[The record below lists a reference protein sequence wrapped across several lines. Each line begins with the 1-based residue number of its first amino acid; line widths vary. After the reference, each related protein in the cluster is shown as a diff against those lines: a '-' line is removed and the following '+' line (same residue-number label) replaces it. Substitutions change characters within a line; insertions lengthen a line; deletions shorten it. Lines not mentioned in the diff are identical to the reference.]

1 MQGTNLRGKGFGVK
15 RRFQTL
21 RAARGLARTLQLI
34 GFVCLGPAACAI
46 PLALRPEETSAPLR
60 PGFPLAAAVDGA
72 VEADTGWSVGEGRFE
87 PQVAVFTTSA
97 PLDVALFRFQFLFRA
112 AAGNAAF
119 SEFEVDVTSDEQP
132 SVHGR
137 WMPLLPEDVTS
148 DAGDAAR
155 AFGALVRAE
164 SGQRVTEIAFRA
176 RAPFD
181 GITGFRLRL
190 FPSGR
195 NAAGQQPPAL
205 GGLPDGSFL
214 LTELR
219 VEAVPHRSS
228 NLALGRQ
235 VYCSRAVAGGLPSRH
250 LTDGFYS
257 TYTHPDPAGGGSEAF
272 FELDLGRMILLDHI
286 TVRGREAATTE
297 EGLESYRIELLTES
311 GGYAG
316 RTQWEGVFARAAD
329 GSQRRRV
336 DVIRARD
343 GRGTFAARRVRLH
356 NASRRADQPQVAEL
370 EVYPALFP
378 RVANWVVGQETRPG
392 GRELFLG
399 GAARKIEFRIEC
411 GEFPRLCDGIIY
423 RWRVRGWKDAWQETG
438 PDGRVVWSE
447 PPPPGVYRLE
457 CQARHSDGVWDLS
470 GQPTVLRILQPWWR
484 DWKTLGGGTL
494 GLLFAGAAIW
504 WRVKAAVMR
513 RRLAAAE
520 RHLDLQRERLRIAR
534 DMHDEMGARLTY
546 LALLADRV
554 RQTQGDG
561 DGERA
566 AQLLELAES
575 ARDSVGALDAIV
587 WAVSPKH
594 DSVGDL
600 ADYLSDY
607 APTYLRPAGIE
618 CRLDLRVESPDLP
631 LGLRLRHALIM
642 AIKEALQNV
651 VRHAAAQ
658 TVEVALVQQRDQLE
672 VTITDDG
679 RGLGERA
686 GGATHSGLE
695 NMRQRLA
702 EVGGECELSAG
713 PGGRGTRVRLSLRLP
728 AAPEPGHRPVST

>member
-1 MQGTNLRGKGFGVK
+1 MFGKEWVMKQRSPNLRPAHRLVGSLWVAGLLFL
-15 RRFQTL
+15 TP
-21 RAARGLARTLQLI
+21 AAR
-34 GFVCLGPAACAI
+34 AI
-46 PLALRPEETSAPLR
+46 PLALRPGETSAPPR
-60 PGFPLAAAVDGA
+60 PGFPLEAAVDGA
-72 VEADTGWSVGEGRFE
+72 MEVDTGWSLGEGRFE
-87 PQVAVFTTSA
+87 QQFAVFTTRA
-97 PLDVALFRFQFLFRA
+97 PLDVALLRFQFLFRA
-112 AAGNAAF
+112 ASGNAAF

-132 SVHGR
+132 SAHGR
-137 WMPLLPEDVTS
+137 WMPLIPEDVTS
-148 DAGDAAR
+148 DAADAAR
-155 AFGALVRAE
+155 AFGALVR
-164 SGQRVTEIAFRA
+164 TEPAPLLSEITFRA

-190 FPSGR
+190 FPGAR
-195 NAAGQQPPAL
+195 PTAGSQPPAL
-205 GGLPDGSFL
+205 GCAPDGTFL

-235 VYCSRAVAGGLPSRH
+235 VYCSRAVADGLPSRH
-250 LTDGFYS
+250 LTDGFYG
-257 TYTHPDPAGGGSEAF
+257 TYTHPDPAGGGSGAF
-272 FELDLGRMILLDHI
+272 FELDLGRMITLDHI
-286 TVRGREAATTE
+286 TVRGREA
-297 EGLESYRIELLTES
+297 EGPQDGLASYRIELLTES

-316 RTQWEGVFARAAD
+316 QTQWEGVFARAPGAP
-329 GSQRRRV
+329 QRRRV

-343 GRGTFAARRVRLH
+343 GRGTFAARRLRLH
-356 NASRRADQPQVAEL
+356 NASRRTDQPAVAEL

-378 RVANWVVGQETRPG
+378 RVASWVVDQETRPG
-392 GRELFLG
+392 GRELVLSG
-399 GAARKIEFRIEC
+399 TARKIEFRIEC

-423 RWRVRGWKDAWQETG
+423 RWRVQGWKDAWQETG

-447 PPPPGVYRLE
+447 PPPPGVFRLE
-457 CQARHSDGVWDLS
+457 CQARHSDGVWDTS
-470 GQPTVLRILQPWWR
+470 GQPIVLHILQPWWR
-484 DWKTLGGGTL
+484 DWKTLSGGTL
-494 GLLFAGAAIW
+494 GLLFAAAAVW

-513 RRLAAAE
+513 RRLLAAE

-546 LALLADRV
+546 LALLADRL
-554 RQTQGDG
+554 RQSHGNG
-561 DGERA
+561 DGEQT
-566 AQLLELAES
+566 AQLTELAES

-618 CRLDLRVESPDLP
+618 CRLDLRVESPGLP

-642 AIKEALQNV
+642 ALKEALQNV
-651 VRHAAAQ
+651 VRHAGAR
-658 TVEVALVQQRDQLE
+658 TVELTLVQQAERLE

-679 RGLGERA
+679 RGLGEPT
-686 GGATHSGLE
+686 GGVTHSGLE

-702 EVGGECELSAG
+702 EVGGECELSPG
-713 PGGRGTRVRLSLRLP
+713 PGGFGTRVRFSLRLP
-728 AAPEPGHRPVST
+728 AAPEPGHHPVST